1 MLDARTLVGACTFAA
16 LLATGACSDAAEP
29 WLPGEYV
36 RWNLEQTERVPC
48 AGTELHLNRYMD
60 RVFERV
66 GVPAPAGFTVPVHVM
81 DMPPCQEV
89 NACYHMHT
97 RSIYTKSLDYLGKRA
112 SETLLH
118 EVTHAVSGQVWGDS
132 IPFLVEGFAVAF
144 ARSGPWMAPAMGQ
157 PVGAM
162 LDADAKDLDYLAA
175 GHFSH
180 FLIET
185 RGIDLYQQL
194 YRAAQVQD
202 QAKVRAAFAEVY
214 GETFEALESEFVSE
228 LACTFQLDVCGDA
241 EVELVGAGW
250 AVMLG
255 GSCDDPDFYGSASA
269 DDVMIATQRTIEIT
283 KAGRYRLRG
292 NGAKVEL
299 TRCGRC
305 AEQTLYRYPYLGEVE
320 VDLDAGRYAIE
331 MMPREESVVS
341 LEIVP
346 VDPLP

>member
-1 MLDARTLVGACTFAA
+1 MVDARTIVGACTFMA
-16 LLATGACSDAAEP
+16 LLAAGACGDAPEP
-29 WLPGEYV
+29 WLAGEYV
-36 RWNLEQTERVPC
+36 RWIFEQTERVPC

-60 RVFERV
+60 NVFERV

-97 RSIYTKSLDYLGKRA
+97 RSVYTESLDYLGKRA

-118 EVTHAVSGQVWGDS
+118 EVTHAVSGQVWGHS
-132 IPFLVEGFAVAF
+132 IPFLAEGFAVAM
-144 ARSGPWMAPAMGQ
+144 ARSGPWIPPAMGQ
-157 PVGAM
+157 PVGEM
-162 LDADAKDLDYLAA
+162 LDAAAEDLDYLAA

-202 QAKVRAAFAEVY
+202 QAKIRAAFADVY
-214 GETFEALESEFVSE
+214 GETFETLESEFLTE
-228 LACTFQLDVCGDA
+228 LACTFQLDVCSEA
-241 EVELVGAGW
+241 EAELVGAGW

-269 DDVMIATQRTIEIT
+269 DDVVLATQRMIEIST
-283 KAGRYRLRG
+283 GGRYRLRG
-292 NGAKVEL
+292 TGVKVEL
-299 TRCGRC
+299 TRCGGC
-305 AEQTLYRYPYLGEVE
+305 AEQTFKKYAYLGEVE
-320 VDLDAGRYAIE
+320 VDLDAGLYAIE
-331 MMPREESVVS
+331 LMPREESVVS
-341 LEIVP
+341 LEVIP